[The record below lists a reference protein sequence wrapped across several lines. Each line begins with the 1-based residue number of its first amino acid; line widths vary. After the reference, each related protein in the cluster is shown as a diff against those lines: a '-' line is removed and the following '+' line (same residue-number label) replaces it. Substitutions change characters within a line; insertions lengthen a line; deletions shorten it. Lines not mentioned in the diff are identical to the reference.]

1 MYGAITLYEGAE
13 TSTTRETQL
22 TQVTLRSPA
31 RGSRRR
37 RKAGRGESLNR
48 ACEFEALGV
57 LHAEEHA
64 VGATHEPAAVAE
76 VHAVEGGEDAH
87 VGH

>member
-22 TQVTLRSPA
+22 TQVTFRSPA

-37 RKAGRGESLNR
+37 RKAGRGESLNGP
-48 ACEFEALGV
+48 CEFKALCM
-57 LHAEEHA
+57 LHAEVHA
-64 VGATHEPAAVAE
+64 VGAAHKPAAVAE

-87 VGH
+87 VSH